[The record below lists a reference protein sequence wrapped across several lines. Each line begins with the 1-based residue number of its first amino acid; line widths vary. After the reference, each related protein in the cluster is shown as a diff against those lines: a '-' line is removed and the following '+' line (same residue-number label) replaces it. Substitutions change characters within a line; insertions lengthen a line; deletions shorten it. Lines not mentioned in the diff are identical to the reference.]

1 MFWAA
6 DDDGRGWG
14 DKGEDE
20 KKDNDEDDDNDEKK
34 DNDDDDDVDDEKE
47 DNDESSPCLGSWC
60 QTGRKWTIGSPIIT
74 NPPETVNG
82 NQT

>member
-6 DDDGRGWG
+6 ADDGRGWG

-20 KKDNDEDDDNDEKK
+20 KKDNDEDDD
-34 DNDDDDDVDDEKE
+34 DDDDDEKE